1 MLKKGE
7 WVWVDSDIGVPIG
20 ARVKVSPSGQRLL
33 VDDEGKEQ
41 ILSPEREASLKIMHP
56 TSVEGVGDMIKLGDM
71 TDAGLLRNLLLRHRQ
86 GIFYTYTGSVLVA
99 VNPYQDFPIYSAEQ
113 VKLYHGQK
121 LGELPPHIFAIAES
135 CYFNMTRHLR
145 NQCCIISGESG
156 AGKTESTK
164 LILQYLA
171 AVSGELSEQ
180 SIEQQILES
189 NPILE
194 AFGNAKTIHNDNSS
208 RFGKYLEIFFSEDGV
223 IKGARVEQYLLEKSR
238 VCHQARGERNYHIF
252 YCLLTGLTAEEK
264 KTLKLGVA
272 KEYKFLNKGDC
283 FTCASRDEAND
294 YSRIHSAMKILTFS
308 KNQFEEIHKLLA
320 AILHL
325 GNVGFEGATQNN
337 LETSDVTKSEN
348 FSVAASLLEVQPSS
362 LAESLTHR
370 SFMTNRER
378 VTKPLSS
385 EQAEHCRDAFV
396 KAIYNKMFIWIV
408 EKINSVTYKK
418 STSEADSPYHS
429 IGLLDIFGF
438 ENFKTNS
445 FEQLCINFANEKLQQ
460 FFVAHI
466 FKLEQEEYLKEDIVW
481 NKMKFSDNQNILDLL
496 VGKPC
501 NLLALI
507 DEESNFPKGS
517 DSTMLNKMNQQHKG
531 NKTYVATKSE
541 YDTNFGIQHFAGV
554 VYYESEGFLE
564 KNRDAVSFDIIKTV
578 EMSTNKL
585 LHKIFATELSNNG
598 VKTTNNKRVVITPGN
613 SVRTQPDKRKQVPT
627 LSGQFRQSLDSLMKA
642 LSACQPFFIRCFK
655 PNNSK
660 KSKMFDRELCM
671 RQLRYSGMKDTIRIR
686 NLGYPIRH
694 TFEEFVKRYRVLL
707 KTAAC
712 DPKNETAAARCE
724 AICKAVIVGEDKWK
738 LGRTKIFL
746 KDADD
751 AILERLREQELS
763 RIALI
768 IQRVML
774 GQKDRK
780 SFLKKRRAAVVLQ
793 KRWRAYREEKEKRLK
808 RGYERLASLIRTRK
822 LRLQFQRQCAAAL
835 TIQTQVRGFQKRKSW
850 KQKREAVIL
859 LQAQTRKLLARRTVQ
874 KMRDDAS
881 SRLEKENLD
890 QLAIALQQGLE
901 DLASATRSADEELEQ
916 ELKSESESESATETE
931 SVTEQGSEANS
942 YDLQPA
948 PAVEVV
954 QQKTFESD
962 EFEKWRT
969 IQEPAEETS
978 FKTPGSDSKST
989 APLSAP
995 ATPPVEEEDDDFDDE
1010 SDEFSLFRFSILHFQ
1025 SNISHTHINQ
1035 RLKQPLL
1042 PHDDEGDA
1050 LACLTVWWIIL
1061 RFMGDI
1067 PEPKSQDAT
1076 SQVSSTLMDR
1086 LPQRQGRRLS
1096 SLVGLDQKILRK
1108 NKKKLGAASRRAS
1121 TILEE
1126 PENVTEDG
1134 DILIGE
1140 GPTLDRPLSPL
1151 EKLHIIVGY
1160 ALTRRDIRDEIYCQ
1174 ICKQL
1179 VLNNN
1184 RKSRMLGWTLLSI
1197 CLGIFPPTDLFVK
1210 FLKKFVSRGPDGYGA
1225 YCTERLHRILAN
1237 GERKELPCL
1246 IELQVAKSKK
1256 PLDVSVTLM
1265 DGRSISV
1272 HMESAST
1279 SAEICQAVAREM
1291 GLKDTYGFSLYISF
1305 YEKMWSLGSCGKH
1318 VLDAVSQC
1326 EQEMRRQGKEEK
1338 DTPWSLSIRKELFTP
1353 WHDCSTDDISTDLIY
1368 RQVIKEIKSGEYVSE
1383 KEDEYV
1389 QLAAKHYYIQ
1399 FGSDHSRENAHRV
1412 VEGCITTPLI
1422 ENKSMGKWIQLI
1434 SAAHLEGPY
1443 VNGKQSKESVK
1454 GALVDSAREKWPLH
1468 FSKFYE
1474 VTMLSGP
1481 PLAKSKF
1488 VVAVNWKGIFFIDER
1503 EKRLVELSYLDVK
1516 DVNTMKY
1523 GAPSVNLSTIQGDFV
1538 LRCAEALDMGALIER
1553 NLEGLRQRSVYALA
1567 QQDIN
1572 GPDDPMVLDCKRG
1585 DLLLVEKDEY
1595 YSPKETWL
1603 RATNQRTGDSV
1614 RAHRDS
1620 VQFLPTLTRPS
1631 EETLELLSPGQ
1642 KKRSA
1647 AQSAPQRD
1655 ETVAP
1660 LSLKEFA
1667 LENFRTVGK
1676 DGSRQGQYR
1685 ALSRE
1690 KLWACS
1696 REPLKQPLMKS
1707 LVRNSELSYLA
1718 CNASI
1723 SILKYMGDYPVKHAR
1738 STVELT
1744 DQIFGPATQYEA
1756 LQDEIYCQIMR
1767 QMTGN
1772 INRLSLERGWQ
1783 LMWLCSGLFPPSQSL
1798 LKHTQNFLESRP
1810 RDPLADVCLKRVQ
1823 AMCRKEPRKLPPH
1836 QVEVDAILQNSN
1848 MIFHKIHFPN
1858 ETDEI
1863 IEVKSTTSIKD
1874 LCCSV
1879 ASHLNLS
1886 SAEGFGLY
1894 LKTPD
1899 KVVSLE
1905 EQKYFFDSLRQ
1916 TSDLPKKTKRVREG
1930 IQGNIPYL
1938 VLFKRKLWFNVNP
1951 GKDQIADL
1959 IFHFPQEMPKY
1970 LRGYHSCTKE
1980 DMVTLG
1986 GLLFRCKVDSDRT
1999 QFVMI
2004 PRMLKDLVPED
2015 QMQMMSSD
2023 DWKKNIIS
2031 AYNKQSGITVQEA
2044 KIAFLT
2050 HICSWPT
2057 FGCAFF
2063 EVKQTCES
2071 SYPQIV
2077 WIAISKQGVS
2087 IIDPKTKELLVMH
2100 PFSRITEYRS
2110 RGSFFQMAI
2119 GTMVRENNFDCET
2132 LQATT
2137 MEDLLRS
2144 YVSMYERQRQSFRP
2158 RNHIFS

>member
-1 MLKKGE
+1 MAKSVQSQRAIKSAVGEIWFLLLHIERLKKTSEKNTDSSAGWKIGHCALSTAVISGE

-33 VDDEGKEQ
+33 VDDEGNEQ

-418 STSEADSPYHS
+418 STSGADSPYHS

-746 KDADD
+746 KKTENLTHKMLTGLDTHVATGLLHGLEQWDPVLWVPFIYLPPPSTLARDLNNGPLANDVSAPLPPLHQVESYLINKDVLDADD

-793 KRWRAYREEKEKRLK
+793 KRWRAYREEKEKR
-808 RGYERLASLIRTRK
+808 
-822 LRLQFQRQCAAAL
+822 
-835 TIQTQVRGFQKRKSW
+835 VRGFQKRKSW

-969 IQEPAEETS
+969 IQEPVEETS

-1246 IELQVAKSKK
+1246 IELQVAKSK
-1256 PLDVSVTLM
+1256 
-1265 DGRSISV
+1265 
-1272 HMESAST
+1272 EA
-1279 SAEICQAVAREM
+1279 
-1291 GLKDTYGFSLYISF
+1291 
-1305 YEKMWSLGSCGKH
+1305 
-1318 VLDAVSQC
+1318 
-1326 EQEMRRQGKEEK
+1326 
-1338 DTPWSLSIRKELFTP
+1338 
-1353 WHDCSTDDISTDLIY
+1353 
-1368 RQVIKEIKSGEYVSE
+1368 
-1383 KEDEYV
+1383 
-1389 QLAAKHYYIQ
+1389 
-1399 FGSDHSRENAHRV
+1399 
-1412 VEGCITTPLI
+1412 
-1422 ENKSMGKWIQLI
+1422 
-1434 SAAHLEGPY
+1434 
-1443 VNGKQSKESVK
+1443 
-1454 GALVDSAREKWPLH
+1454 
-1468 FSKFYE
+1468 
-1474 VTMLSGP
+1474 
-1481 PLAKSKF
+1481 
-1488 VVAVNWKGIFFIDER
+1488 
-1503 EKRLVELSYLDVK
+1503 
-1516 DVNTMKY
+1516 
-1523 GAPSVNLSTIQGDFV
+1523 
-1538 LRCAEALDMGALIER
+1538 LRCVCD
-1553 NLEGLRQRSVYALA
+1553 S
-1567 QQDIN
+1567 N
-1572 GPDDPMVLDCKRG
+1572 G
-1585 DLLLVEKDEY
+1585 
-1595 YSPKETWL
+1595 
-1603 RATNQRTGDSV
+1603 
-1614 RAHRDS
+1614 
-1620 VQFLPTLTRPS
+1620 RPQYQCS
-1631 EETLELLSPGQ
+1631 YGI
-1642 KKRSA
+1642 
-1647 AQSAPQRD
+1647 
-1655 ETVAP
+1655 
-1660 LSLKEFA
+1660 SL
-1667 LENFRTVGK
+1667 
-1676 DGSRQGQYR
+1676 
-1685 ALSRE
+1685 
-1690 KLWACS
+1690 
-1696 REPLKQPLMKS
+1696 
-1707 LVRNSELSYLA
+1707 
-1718 CNASI
+1718 
-1723 SILKYMGDYPVKHAR
+1723 H
-1738 STVELT
+1738 
-1744 DQIFGPATQYEA
+1744 
-1756 LQDEIYCQIMR
+1756 
-1767 QMTGN
+1767 
-1772 INRLSLERGWQ
+1772 
-1783 LMWLCSGLFPPSQSL
+1783 LC
-1798 LKHTQNFLESRP
+1798 
-1810 RDPLADVCLKRVQ
+1810 
-1823 AMCRKEPRKLPPH
+1823 
-1836 QVEVDAILQNSN
+1836 
-1848 MIFHKIHFPN
+1848 
-1858 ETDEI
+1858 
-1863 IEVKSTTSIKD
+1863 
-1874 LCCSV
+1874 
-1879 ASHLNLS
+1879 
-1886 SAEGFGLY
+1886 
-1894 LKTPD
+1894 
-1899 KVVSLE
+1899 
-1905 EQKYFFDSLRQ
+1905 
-1916 TSDLPKKTKRVREG
+1916 
-1930 IQGNIPYL
+1930 
-1938 VLFKRKLWFNVNP
+1938 
-1951 GKDQIADL
+1951 
-1959 IFHFPQEMPKY
+1959 
-1970 LRGYHSCTKE
+1970 
-1980 DMVTLG
+1980 
-1986 GLLFRCKVDSDRT
+1986 
-1999 QFVMI
+1999 
-2004 PRMLKDLVPED
+2004 
-2015 QMQMMSSD
+2015 
-2023 DWKKNIIS
+2023 
-2031 AYNKQSGITVQEA
+2031 
-2044 KIAFLT
+2044 
-2050 HICSWPT
+2050 
-2057 FGCAFF
+2057 
-2063 EVKQTCES
+2063 
-2071 SYPQIV
+2071 
-2077 WIAISKQGVS
+2077 
-2087 IIDPKTKELLVMH
+2087 
-2100 PFSRITEYRS
+2100 
-2110 RGSFFQMAI
+2110 
-2119 GTMVRENNFDCET
+2119 
-2132 LQATT
+2132 
-2137 MEDLLRS
+2137 
-2144 YVSMYERQRQSFRP
+2144 
-2158 RNHIFS
+2158 